1 VGSALI
7 KLSVAGSQLSGKV
20 MKTKSYKDLKVWQ
33 KSIEL
38 TVLVYDLTKTFPK
51 EEMYGLTS
59 QIRRAAVSVP
69 SNIAE
74 GCERFSMRD
83 YIRFLR
89 TSKGSLAELETQLY
103 IAVRLNYLTTESYF
117 RFNQQ
122 ASEIGRM
129 LNGLISSLEDKL
141 ETDNMAAIELTTDN

>member
-1 VGSALI
+1 
-7 KLSVAGSQLSGKV
+7 
-20 MKTKSYKDLKVWQ
+20 VWQ
-33 KSIEL
+33 KGVEL

-74 GCERFSMRD
+74 GSERFSIRD

-89 TSKGSLAELETQLY
+89 TAKGSLAELETQLY
-103 IAVRLNYLTTESYF
+103 IAVRLDYLATEAF
-117 RFNQQ
+117 FKFNQQ

-129 LNGLISSLEDKL
+129 VNGLIASLEDKL
-141 ETDNMAAIELTTDN
+141 ESDNMV